1 VRVEKRK
8 LRAPGIGRIGM
19 NCSAPSFRQL
29 RGWVVLGD
37 FWDYTCASCI
47 PALPDVRAGR
57 EGYKDN
63 GLTAIGFHGPEFA
76 FAQSQ
81 SDLERGIREF
91 GPTYRMVV
99 DSNREIGK
107 AFANRDWP
115 TVLRMRV
122 RSWSTRHRGMLW

>member
-1 VRVEKRK
+1 MRVEKRK

-29 RGWVVLGD
+29 ADGWSSG
-37 FWDYTCASCI
+37 TSGTI
-47 PALPDVRAGR
+47 PAPAASLHCPMCGAWR